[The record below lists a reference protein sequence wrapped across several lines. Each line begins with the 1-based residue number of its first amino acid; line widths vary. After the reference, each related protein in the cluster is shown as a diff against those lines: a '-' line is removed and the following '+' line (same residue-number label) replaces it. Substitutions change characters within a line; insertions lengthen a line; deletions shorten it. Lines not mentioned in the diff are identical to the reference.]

1 MQAKPL
7 LFKGGQ
13 DDEIS
18 PDGGRVCEHGRRT
31 QKDARRENGER
42 ATSGRNEG
50 VTKQVGLMGDAL
62 HNQKEMTLERL
73 T

>member
-13 DDEIS
+13 DDELS
-18 PDGGRVCEHGRRT
+18 PDRGRVCEHGRCT
-31 QKDARRENGER
+31 QNDAWRENGESHFR
-42 ATSGRNEG
+42 KKRGGHQASRFD
-50 VTKQVGLMGDAL
+50 GDAL

-73 T
+73 M